1 MPRVSLNRSV
11 LQRPAGVGVAPWDDG
26 VHMYIAGTDGRK
38 VLVID
43 RNKMKLVRQL
53 ITPDM
58 LYPHGIAFC
67 KHLREVYVTG
77 KISSSSRDSSLTR
90 NLKVYQILCSDT
102 SF

>member
-1 MPRVSLNRSV
+1 MPRVSIDRSV

-26 VHMYIAGTDGRK
+26 VHMYIAGTDRRK

-43 RNKMKLVRQL
+43 RNRMKIVRQL

-67 KHLREVYVTG
+67 KHRREVYVTG
-77 KISSSSRDSSLTR
+77 RISSSRDSP
-90 NLKVYQILCSDT
+90 
-102 SF
+102 F

>member
-1 MPRVSLNRSV
+1 MPRVSLDRSV

-26 VHMYIAGTDGRK
+26 AHMYIAGTDGQI

-43 RNKMKLVRQL
+43 RNIMKLVRKL
-53 ITPDM
+53 STPDM

-77 KISSSSRDSSLTR
+77 RISSSKDSPLTR
-90 NLKVYQILCSDT
+90 DLKIYQTSCSET
-102 SF
+102 LR

>member
-1 MPRVSLNRSV
+1 
-11 LQRPAGVGVAPWDDG
+11 
-26 VHMYIAGTDGRK
+26 MYIADGQK

-43 RNKMKLVRQL
+43 RNRMKLVRQL
-53 ITPDM
+53 NTPDM

-77 KISSSSRDSSLTR
+77 RLSSSRFTF
-90 NLKVYQILCSDT
+90 NLYPANVKNMV